1 MLIPIFSPDREPDRR
16 LDRRQAGG
24 VHTATYFEMYF
35 TEQYQKESM
44 ETDVVMDIRFP
55 QRIAAGTAEYQ
66 GQTHHFYTN
75 ESLHEF
81 EQNPSLYVG
90 PQ

>member
-1 MLIPIFSPDREPDRR
+1 
-16 LDRRQAGG
+16 
-24 VHTATYFEMYF
+24 MYF

-44 ETDVVMDIRFP
+44 ETDPVMSIRFP
-55 QRIAAGTAEYQ
+55 RAFAAGKGEYQ
-66 GQTHHFYTN
+66 GRTYYFYTN

-81 EQNPSLYVG
+81 ERAPSKYAG